1 MPGKILKVKPFVPR
15 EAQGE
20 PKQISRA
27 EALRAFRETKPGAQ
41 KKEVVTDILG
51 QKIKDVEEMIS
62 NKDDFEIVP
71 KNNEDA
77 NDPLVQLTGG
87 TDVVLSSTARRK
99 FEDLIAVLSEDL
111 SNSPTKSKA
120 LIFKEEASNVVQELF
135 TILNLSSESSED
147 QLRPVQD
154 SARSLLEDAVNKGTK
169 AGIEPGDV
177 SSILGM
183 LNSDKSKSIK
193 STVDLINSVGL
204 DKLIKKDSGFISK
217 LKHSYGNLGGALASF
232 VQNKVLALTTR
243 PLDTLSESN
252 VDPEVAQAVTD
263 FKEDLF
269 YNVESK
275 IQSEL
280 EKKSSSL
287 AFIRENDNGFVPEIM
302 ANLKNL
308 FLASEDTVESAGR
321 EFTKL
326 ILAKTAR
333 ISKAQKEEEQAK
345 SKSKE
350 LKGAISKVNS
360 GNPRVVVIPRD
371 LIADNQEIRKQ
382 WYSDLV
388 ENSRQLVEKTHNY
401 KNFDPTNEEFYNH
414 IQKIFS
420 GNTAIDVSKYLDPK
434 ELTLQNSTL
443 SQKQFD
449 ALKNAVSKDNSTYG
463 QINSSLFTELK
474 DDQGKQISPKDL
486 LDSLYHSLSR
496 ANEKAYGLKVQRAQE
511 IVRIADLNEID
522 NDEKISQVLSKESE
536 YFMYVDG
543 DKKGLAESL
552 KSSLDK
558 VAKERKADAKY
569 YQKFIEEIN
578 SRVIAPIM
586 SKSSAISKTV
596 LHALSHSMLDSE
608 GNIHEE
614 FKDAFGE
621 LHDEAKAKI
630 SAKKDQEQ
638 QVVDALKISLQERL
652 RKKLESLTVSYDAV
666 TSIIT
671 GPNLINLLYG
681 SEGKETEVSKKL
693 GIRLTSAEK
702 EILDTSNDRTKTP
715 YDLDKAKLERIKIIT
730 EKLLAIKNARLEGL
744 NNTDTTTLNGYKNR
758 SSNITKEYLTTVKNL
773 ISSLNADFNK
783 VTTAEKDFDKY
794 VELTGE
800 DDVWELATGTHEHK
814 GLIAGILDDLKE
826 KVQYGIRA
834 VLRSAGLHQE
844 DNIKILA
851 SRLEKADAD
860 SELQGLPAILRTTLG
875 NLLSTT
881 VRKTEASPAKQVS
894 APTELAA

>member
-1 MPGKILKVKPFVPR
+1 MPGKILEMKPIVPT

-20 PKQISRA
+20 PKQISKA
-27 EALRAFRETKPGAQ
+27 DALRAFRESKPGAQ
-41 KKEVVTDILG
+41 KQEVVTDILG

-62 NKDDFEIVP
+62 NKDEFEILP
-71 KNNEDA
+71 KSNEDA

-99 FEDLIAVLSEDL
+99 LEDLIAVLSEDL

-120 LIFKEEASNVVQELF
+120 LIFKEEASNVVQQLF

-154 SARSLLEDAVNKGTK
+154 SARRLLEEAVNNGTK
-169 AGIEPGDV
+169 SGIEPGDV
-177 SSILGM
+177 FSILGM

-217 LKHSYGNLGGALASF
+217 LKRSYGKLGGALASF

-243 PLDTLSESN
+243 PLDTLSETN
-252 VDPEVAQAVTD
+252 VDEDVAKAVKD

-280 EKKSSSL
+280 EKRSSSL
-287 AFIRENDNGFVPEIM
+287 NFIRTEDSQYIPEFM

-308 FLASEDTVESAGR
+308 FLANEDTAESAGR

-326 ILAKTAR
+326 ILTKTAR

-345 SKSKE
+345 AKAKE
-350 LKGAISKVNS
+350 LTAAISKAS
-360 GNPRVVVIPRD
+360 SDNPRVVVIPKD
-371 LIADNQEIRKQ
+371 LIAGNEAINEQ
-382 WYSDLV
+382 WYKDLV
-388 ENSRQLVEKTHNY
+388 ESSRLIINKPPADHQ
-401 KNFDPTNEEFYNH
+401 PTSKEFFEY
-414 IQKIFS
+414 IQKIFPDDLAVDISKFIPDTFDIEPKSLNADQIKKIKGAISADSNNVAQINLTGNSVLKNAS
-420 GNTAIDVSKYLDPK
+420 GNTIHPKNLVAAFKKKLAQDNEQSFLDKVKRAK
-434 ELTLQNSTL
+434 E
-443 SQKQFD
+443 
-449 ALKNAVSKDNSTYG
+449 
-463 QINSSLFTELK
+463 IFTIAN
-474 DDQGKQISPKDL
+474 DSGKQDI
-486 LDSLYHSLSR
+486 
-496 ANEKAYGLKVQRAQE
+496 
-511 IVRIADLNEID
+511 
-522 NDEKISQVLSKESE
+522 EKIANVLSKESE
-536 YFMYVDG
+536 YFMYVDSG
-543 DKKGLAESL
+543 KKGIAEGL

-558 VAKERKADAKY
+558 LAKERKADAKY
-569 YQKFIEEIN
+569 FQKFIEEIN
-578 SRVIAPIM
+578 SKVIAPIM

-614 FKDAFGE
+614 FKDAFGD
-621 LHDEAKAKI
+621 LHAEAKAKI

-638 QVVDALKISLQERL
+638 QVVDALKVSLQERL
-652 RKKLESLTVSYDAV
+652 SKKLNSLTVGY
-666 TSIIT
+666 TQIT
-671 GPNLINLLYG
+671 GIINESELISLLYDKNG
-681 SEGKETEVSKKL
+681 NETDVSKKL
-693 GIRLTSAEK
+693 GIRLSSAEK

-715 YDLDKAKLERIKIIT
+715 YDLDKAKLERIRIIS
-730 EKLLAIKNARLEGL
+730 EKLLTIKNAKLDNLPAQDVNKL
-744 NNTDTTTLNGYKNR
+744 NSYKNN
-758 SSNITKEYLTTVKNL
+758 SSNITKDYLTTVKNL
-773 ISSLNADFNK
+773 LSSLKADFDK
-783 VTTAEKDFDKY
+783 VTTAEKDLDKY
-794 VELTGE
+794 VELAGE

-814 GLIAGILDDLKE
+814 GLISKILDDLKD

-844 DNIKILA
+844 DNMKILA

-860 SELQGLPAILRTTLG
+860 SELQGIPAILRTTFG
-875 NLLSTT
+875 NLISTT
-881 VRKTEASPAKQVS
+881 TRKPEASATKEDSVLTQQ
-894 APTELAA
+894 AA

>member
-1 MPGKILKVKPFVPR
+1 MSGKILEMKPIVPT

-120 LIFKEEASNVVQELF
+120 LIFKEEATNVVQQLF

-154 SARSLLEDAVNKGTK
+154 SARRLLEEAVNNGTK

-177 SSILGM
+177 FSILGM

-217 LKHSYGNLGGALASF
+217 LKRSYGKLGGALASF

-243 PLDTLSESN
+243 PLDTLSETN
-252 VDPEVAQAVTD
+252 VDEDVSKAVTD

-287 AFIRENDNGFVPEIM
+287 QFIRDDDKGFIPEFM

-308 FLASEDTVESAGR
+308 FLASEDTAESAGR
-321 EFTKL
+321 EFTKQ
-326 ILAKTAR
+326 ILSKTAR

-345 SKSKE
+345 AKSKE
-350 LKGAISKVNS
+350 LTAAISKAS
-360 GNPRVVVIPRD
+360 SENPRVVVIPKD
-371 LIADNQEIRKQ
+371 LIADNQVIKDQ
-382 WYSDLV
+382 WYKDLV
-388 ENSRQLVEKTHNY
+388 ENSRKLIDKPQADHKPTSKEFFDYINKILPSSGSVDISGFIPAGFDINPKTLNA
-401 KNFDPTNEEFYNH
+401 DQ
-414 IQKIFS
+414 IRLI
-420 GNTAIDVSKYLDPK
+420 
-434 ELTLQNSTL
+434 
-443 SQKQFD
+443 
-449 ALKNAVSKDNSTYG
+449 KNAITADSDAVASINLTGVNVLKSTADN
-463 QINSSLFTELK
+463 
-474 DDQGKQISPKDL
+474 DISPQDLVKAFKDKL
-486 LDSLYHSLSR
+486 EQDNKESFHEKVKR
-496 ANEKAYGLKVQRAQE
+496 AKE
-511 IVRIADLNEID
+511 IVTIADSRMTNP
-522 NDEKISQVLSKESE
+522 EKISKVLSRESE
-536 YFMYVDG
+536 YFMYVNG
-543 DKKGLAESL
+543 DKKALAEGL

-569 YQKFIEEIN
+569 FQKFIEEIN
-578 SRVIAPIM
+578 SKVIAPIM

-614 FKDAFGE
+614 FKDAFGD
-621 LHDEAKAKI
+621 LHEEAKAKI
-630 SAKKDQEQ
+630 IAKKDQEQ

-652 RKKLESLTVSYDAV
+652 SKKLESLSVKYHEV
-666 TSIIT
+666 TRIIT
-671 GPNLINLLYG
+671 GADLINLLYDRD
-681 SEGKETEVSKKL
+681 GKETDVSKKL
-693 GIRLTSAEK
+693 GIRLSSAEK

-715 YDLDKAKLERIKIIT
+715 YDLDKAKLERIKIIS
-730 EKLLAIKNARLEGL
+730 EKLLAIKNAKLDGL
-744 NNTDTTTLNGYKNR
+744 DATNTTKLNSYKTS
-758 SSNITKEYLTTVKNL
+758 SSNITKDYLTSVKNL
-773 ISSLNADFNK
+773 ISSLKADFDK
-783 VTTAEKDFDKY
+783 VTTAEKDLDKY
-794 VELTGE
+794 VELAGE

-814 GLIAGILDDLKE
+814 GLIAKILDDLKD

-834 VLRSAGLHQE
+834 VLRSAGLHQD

-860 SELQGLPAILRTTLG
+860 SELQGIPAILRTTFG
-875 NLLSTT
+875 NLISTT
-881 VRKTEASPAKQVS
+881 VRKTEASPAKQEVS
-894 APTELAA
+894 TNTNSSID